1 MIAGDRPALPYT
13 EAMSIELRHLRYF
26 LAVADTL
33 HFGQAAERLGMSQ
46 PPLSQQIRQ
55 LEQLLGAQLFV
66 RSHRRVQLTDAGVL
80 LQAKARG
87 IVQQLDAAVDEVQ
100 RVQRGEQGELHIGLT
115 RATPL
120 VPQIPRAIFAY
131 RERYPQVRLQLRE
144 KNTLQQIDALLEGRL
159 DVGIIRKRALPP
171 ELVAHSL
178 FTDPLALVLHRG
190 HPMLRGRD
198 PATLRLSLAEF
209 AHEPFVGFHRS
220 VGAGIHDQ
228 MIALCAAAGFT
239 PRIVQ
244 EAGEASTLISLAA
257 AGLGAAIL
265 PSSCDHIQIEGAC
278 FVALADKD
286 AHSEVQL
293 AWRREAVTPL
303 IRNFTALL
311 QEEFAHGTD
320 G

>member
-1 MIAGDRPALPYT
+1 
-13 EAMSIELRHLRYF
+13 MSLELRHFRYF

-66 RSHRRVQLTDAGVL
+66 RSHRRVQLTEAGER
-80 LQAKARG
+80 LQQRTRS
-87 IVQQLDAAVDEVQ
+87 ILQQIDAAVDEVQ
-100 RVQRGEQGELHIGLT
+100 RVQRGEVGELHIGLT

-120 VPQIPRAIFAY
+120 VPQIPQAIFGY
-131 RERYPQVRLQLRE
+131 RERYPHVRLQLRE
-144 KNTLQQIDALLEGRL
+144 MNTLQQIDALLEKRL
-159 DVGIIRKRALPP
+159 DVGIIRRRTLPQ
-171 ELVAHSL
+171 ELVARTL
-178 FTDPLALVLHRG
+178 FTDPLALVLHRA
-190 HPMLRGRD
+190 HPALRGRD
-198 PATLRLSLAEF
+198 PATAVLALAQF

-265 PSSCDHIQIEGAC
+265 PASCDHIQVEGAC
-278 FVALADKD
+278 FVALADRG

-293 AWRREAVTPL
+293 AWRAEGVTPL
-303 IRNFTALL
+303 VRNFTALL
-311 QEEFAHGTD
+311 IAGFGQSPG
-320 G
+320 

>member
-1 MIAGDRPALPYT
+1 
-13 EAMSIELRHLRYF
+13 MSIELRHLRYF

-55 LEQLLGAQLFV
+55 LEQLIGAQLFV
-66 RSHRRVQLTDAGVL
+66 RSHRRVQLTEAGTL
-80 LQAKARG
+80 LQQQARALLLQ
-87 IVQQLDAAVDEVQ
+87 VDATVEQVQ
-100 RVQRGEQGELHIGLT
+100 RVQRGERGELHIGLT

-120 VPQIPRAIFAY
+120 SAQIPRAIFDY
-131 RERYPQVRLQLRE
+131 RQRYPQVRLQLRE
-144 KNTLQQIDALLEGRL
+144 MNTLQQIDALLEGEL
-159 DVGIIRKRALPP
+159 DVGIIRRRTLPP
-171 ELVAHSL
+171 ELVARSL
-178 FTDPLALVLHRG
+178 FTDPLAVVLHRQ
-190 HPMLRGRD
+190 HPALRGRD
-198 PATLRLSLAEF
+198 PANTVLALEQL
-209 AHEPFVGFHRS
+209 AHEPFVAFHRS
-220 VGAGIHDQ
+220 AGAGIHDH

-265 PSSCDHIQIEGAC
+265 PASCDHIHVEGAC
-278 FVALADKD
+278 FVALADSG

-293 AWRREAVTPL
+293 VWRRESVTPL

-311 QEEFAHGTD
+311 LGRLPA
-320 G
+320 

>member
-1 MIAGDRPALPYT
+1 
-13 EAMSIELRHLRYF
+13 MSIELRHLRYF

-55 LEQLLGAQLFV
+55 LEELIGAQLFV
-66 RSHRRVQLTDAGVL
+66 RSHRRVQLTEAGAL
-80 LQAKARG
+80 LQERARTLLNQ
-87 IVQQLDAAVDEVQ
+87 VQTAVDEVQ
-100 RVQRGEQGELHIGLT
+100 RVQRGEVGELHIGLT

-120 VPQIPRAIFAY
+120 SVQIPRTIFSY
-131 RERYPQVRLQLRE
+131 RERYPQVRLHLRE
-144 KNTLQQIDALLEGRL
+144 MNTLQQIDALLEQRL
-159 DVGIIRKRALPP
+159 DVGIIRKRVLPP
-171 ELVAHSL
+171 ELVARSL
-178 FTDPLALVLHRG
+178 FTDPLALVLHRS
-190 HPMLRGRD
+190 HSALRGRD
-198 PATLRLSLAEF
+198 PASITLPLKQF

-265 PSSCDHIQIEGAC
+265 PASCDHIHIDDAC
-278 FVALADKD
+278 FVALSDRG
-286 AHSEVQL
+286 AHSEVQV
-293 AWRREAVTPL
+293 AWRREGITPL
-303 IRNFTALL
+303 VRHFTALL
-311 QEEFAHGTD
+311 HAEFAAAR
-320 G
+320 

>member
-1 MIAGDRPALPYT
+1 
-13 EAMSIELRHLRYF
+13 MSIELRHLRYF

-55 LEQLLGAQLFV
+55 LEQLIGAQLFV
-66 RSHRRVQLTDAGVL
+66 RSHRRVQLTEAGTL
-80 LQAKARG
+80 LQQQARALLLQ
-87 IVQQLDAAVDEVQ
+87 VDATVEQVQ
-100 RVQRGEQGELHIGLT
+100 RVQRGERGELHIGLT

-120 VPQIPRAIFAY
+120 SAQIPRAIFDY
-131 RERYPQVRLQLRE
+131 RQRYPQVRLQLRE
-144 KNTLQQIDALLEGRL
+144 MNTLQQIDALLEGEL
-159 DVGIIRKRALPP
+159 DVGIIRRRTLPP
-171 ELVAHSL
+171 ELVARSL
-178 FTDPLALVLHRG
+178 FTDPLAVVLHRQ
-190 HPMLRGRD
+190 HPALRGRD
-198 PATLRLSLAEF
+198 PASTVLALEQL
-209 AHEPFVGFHRS
+209 AHEPFVAFHRS
-220 VGAGIHDQ
+220 AGAGIHDH

-265 PSSCDHIQIEGAC
+265 PASCDHIHVEGAC
-278 FVALADKD
+278 FVALADSG

-293 AWRREAVTPL
+293 VWRRESVTPL

-311 QEEFAHGTD
+311 LGRLPA
-320 G
+320 

>member
-1 MIAGDRPALPYT
+1 
-13 EAMSIELRHLRYF
+13 MSIELRHLRYF

-55 LEQLLGAQLFV
+55 LEQLIGAQLFV
-66 RSHRRVQLTDAGVL
+66 RSHRRVQLTEAGTL
-80 LQAKARG
+80 LQQQARALLLQ
-87 IVQQLDAAVDEVQ
+87 VDATLEQVQ
-100 RVQRGEQGELHIGLT
+100 RVQRGERGELHIGLT

-120 VPQIPRAIFAY
+120 SAQIPRAIFDY
-131 RERYPQVRLQLRE
+131 RQRYPQVRLQLRE
-144 KNTLQQIDALLEGRL
+144 MNTLQQIDALLEGEL
-159 DVGIIRKRALPP
+159 DVGIIRRRTLPP
-171 ELVAHSL
+171 ELVARSL
-178 FTDPLALVLHRG
+178 FTDPLAVVLHRQ
-190 HPMLRGRD
+190 HPALRGRD
-198 PATLRLSLAEF
+198 PANTVLALEQL
-209 AHEPFVGFHRS
+209 AHEPFVAFHRS
-220 VGAGIHDQ
+220 AGAGIHDH

-265 PSSCDHIQIEGAC
+265 PASCDHIHVEGAC
-278 FVALADKD
+278 FVALADSG

-293 AWRREAVTPL
+293 VWRRESVTPL

-311 QEEFAHGTD
+311 LGRLPA
-320 G
+320 

>member
-1 MIAGDRPALPYT
+1 
-13 EAMSIELRHLRYF
+13 MSIELRHLRYF

-55 LEQLLGAQLFV
+55 LEDLIGARLFV
-66 RSHRRVQLTDAGVL
+66 RSHRRVQLTLAGER
-80 LQAKARG
+80 LQERARA
-87 IVQQLDAAVDEVQ
+87 IVQAVDEAVEEAQ
-100 RVQRGEQGELHIGLT
+100 RAQRGEVGELRIGLT

-120 VPQIPRAIFAY
+120 SPQIPRAIFRY
-131 RERYPQVRLQLRE
+131 RQRYAQVRLHLRE
-144 KNTLQQIDALLEGRL
+144 MNTLQQIDALLEGRL

-171 ELVAHSL
+171 ELEAHTL
-178 FTDPLALVLHRG
+178 FVDPLALIVHEG
-190 HPMLRGRD
+190 HPALAALAHGDDALALR
-198 PATLRLSLAEF
+198 TF
-209 AHEPFVGFHRS
+209 AQEPFVAFHRS
-220 VGAGIHDQ
+220 AGAGIHDH

-265 PSSCDHIQIEGAC
+265 PTTCNHIQVDGAR
-278 FVALADKD
+278 FVRLADKG

-293 AWRREAVTPL
+293 AWRSEGVTPL
-303 IRNFTALL
+303 LRNFIALL
-311 QEEFAHGTD
+311 RGEFAQG
-320 G
+320 

>member
-1 MIAGDRPALPYT
+1 
-13 EAMSIELRHLRYF
+13 MSIELRHLRYF

-55 LEQLLGAQLFV
+55 LEDLIGARLFV
-66 RSHRRVQLTDAGVL
+66 RSHRRVQLTPAGEL
-80 LQAKARG
+80 LQERARA
-87 IVQQLDAAVDEVQ
+87 IVQQVEAAVDEVQ
-100 RVQRGEQGELHIGLT
+100 RAQRGEQGELHIGLT

-120 VPQIPRAIFAY
+120 SPQIPRSILHY
-131 RERYPQVRLQLRE
+131 RQQYPQVRLQLSE
-144 KNTLQQIDALLEGRL
+144 MNTLQQIDALLDGSL

-178 FTDPLALVLHRG
+178 FVDPLALIVHAD
-190 HPMLRGRD
+190 HPALR
-198 PATLRLSLAEF
+198 RLSKQGTLSLRDF
-209 AHEPFVGFHRS
+209 AQEPFVAFRRS
-220 VGAGIHDQ
+220 AGAGIHDH

-265 PSSCDHIQIEGAC
+265 PSSCDHIRVEGSR
-278 FVALADKD
+278 FVALADAG

-293 AWRREAVTPL
+293 AWHRERVTPL
-303 IRNFTALL
+303 IRNFATLL
-311 QEEFAHGTD
+311 REAFAGRAD
-320 G
+320 C

>member
-1 MIAGDRPALPYT
+1 
-13 EAMSIELRHLRYF
+13 MSIELRHLRYF

-55 LEQLLGAQLFV
+55 LEQLLGAALFV
-66 RSHRRVQLTDAGVL
+66 RSHRRVQLTDAGAL
-80 LQAKARG
+80 LQQKARA
-87 IVQQLDAAVDEVQ
+87 ILHQVDAAVDEVQ

-120 VPQIPRAIFAY
+120 VPQIPRAIFGY
-131 RERYPQVRLQLRE
+131 RGRFPQVRLQLRE
-144 KNTLQQIDALLEGRL
+144 MNTLQQIDALLENRL
-159 DVGIIRKRALPP
+159 DVGIIRKRVLPP

-178 FTDPLALVLHRG
+178 FTDPLALVLHRT
-190 HPMLRGRD
+190 HPALRGRD
-198 PATLRLSLAEF
+198 PARTVLPLRQF
-209 AHEPFVGFHRS
+209 AQEPFVGFDRS
-220 VGAGIHDQ
+220 VGAGIHDH

-265 PSSCDHIQIEGAC
+265 PASCDHIQVDGAC
-278 FVALADKD
+278 FVPLQDEG
-286 AHSEVQL
+286 AHSEVEL
-293 AWRREAVTPL
+293 VWRREGVTPL

-311 QEEFAHGTD
+311 QAEFAR
-320 G
+320 

>member
-1 MIAGDRPALPYT
+1 
-13 EAMSIELRHLRYF
+13 MSIELRHLRYF

-55 LEQLLGAQLFV
+55 LEQLLGAPLFV
-66 RSHRRVQLTDAGVL
+66 RSHRRVHLTEAGAL
-80 LQAKARG
+80 LQVKARA
-87 IVQQLDAAVDEVQ
+87 ILQQVDVAVDEVQ

-120 VPQIPRAIFAY
+120 VPQIPRAIFGY
-131 RERYPQVRLQLRE
+131 RERFPQVRLQLRE
-144 KNTLQQIDALLEGRL
+144 MNTLQQIDALLENRL
-159 DVGIIRKRALPP
+159 DVGIIRKRVLPA
-171 ELVAHSL
+171 ELVARSL
-178 FTDPLALVLHRG
+178 FTDPLALVLHRD
-190 HPMLRGRD
+190 HPALRGRD
-198 PATLRLSLAEF
+198 PATTVLPLKHF

-278 FVALADKD
+278 FVALGDRG

-293 AWRREAVTPL
+293 VWRREGITPL

-311 QEEFAHGTD
+311 QAEFGKS

>member
-1 MIAGDRPALPYT
+1 
-13 EAMSIELRHLRYF
+13 MSIELRHLRYF

-55 LEQLLGAQLFV
+55 LEELIGARLFV
-66 RSHRRVQLTDAGVL
+66 RSHRRVQLTAAGEL
-80 LQAKARG
+80 LQERARA
-87 IVQQLDAAVDEVQ
+87 IVQQVETAVDEVQ
-100 RVQRGEQGELHIGLT
+100 RAQRGEQGELHIGLT

-120 VPQIPRAIFAY
+120 SPQIPRSILQY
-131 RERYPQVRLQLRE
+131 RQQYPQVRLQLSE
-144 KNTLQQIDALLEGRL
+144 MNTLQQIDALLDVSL

-178 FTDPLALVLHRG
+178 FVDPLALIVHAD
-190 HPMLRGRD
+190 HPALR
-198 PATLRLSLAEF
+198 RLSKQGTLALRDF
-209 AHEPFVGFHRS
+209 AQEPFVAFRRS
-220 VGAGIHDQ
+220 AGAGIHDH

-265 PSSCDHIQIEGAC
+265 PSSCDHIRVEGAR
-278 FVALADKD
+278 FVPLADAG

-293 AWRREAVTPL
+293 AWRREGVTPL
-303 IRNFTALL
+303 IRNFAGLL
-311 QEEFAHGTD
+311 RGAFAG

>member
-1 MIAGDRPALPYT
+1 
-13 EAMSIELRHLRYF
+13 MSIELRHLRYF

-55 LEQLLGAQLFV
+55 LEQLIGAQLFV
-66 RSHRRVQLTDAGVL
+66 RSHRRVQLTEAGTL
-80 LQAKARG
+80 LQQQARALLLQ
-87 IVQQLDAAVDEVQ
+87 VDATVEQVQ
-100 RVQRGEQGELHIGLT
+100 RVQRGERGELHIGLT

-120 VPQIPRAIFAY
+120 SAQIPRAIFDY
-131 RERYPQVRLQLRE
+131 RQRYPQVRLQLRE
-144 KNTLQQIDALLEGRL
+144 MNTLQQIDALLEGEL
-159 DVGIIRKRALPP
+159 DVGIIRRRTLPP

-178 FTDPLALVLHRG
+178 FTDPLAVVLHRQ
-190 HPMLRGRD
+190 HPALRGRD
-198 PATLRLSLAEF
+198 PANTVLALEQL
-209 AHEPFVGFHRS
+209 AHEPFVAFHRS
-220 VGAGIHDQ
+220 AGAGIHDH

-265 PSSCDHIQIEGAC
+265 PASCDHIHVEGAC
-278 FVALADKD
+278 FVALADSG

-293 AWRREAVTPL
+293 VWRRESVTPL

-311 QEEFAHGTD
+311 LGRLPA
-320 G
+320 

>member
-1 MIAGDRPALPYT
+1 
-13 EAMSIELRHLRYF
+13 MSIELRHLRYF

-55 LEQLLGAQLFV
+55 LEHLLGAQLLV
-66 RSHRRVQLTDAGVL
+66 RSHRRVQLTEAGAL
-80 LQAKARG
+80 LQAKARA
-87 IVQQLDAAVDEVQ
+87 ILQ
-100 RVQRGEQGELHIGLT
+100 QRGEQGELHIGLT

-120 VPQIPRAIFAY
+120 VPQIPRAIFGY
-131 RERYPQVRLQLRE
+131 RERFPQVRLQLRE
-144 KNTLQQIDALLEGRL
+144 MNTLQQIDSLLENRL
-159 DVGIIRKRALPP
+159 DVGIIRKRVLPP

-178 FTDPLALVLHRG
+178 FTDPLALVLHRD
-190 HPMLRGRD
+190 HPALRGRD
-198 PATLRLSLAEF
+198 PASTVLPLQQF

-278 FVALADKD
+278 FVALRDQG

-293 AWRREAVTPL
+293 VWRREGVTPL

-311 QEEFAHGTD
+311 QAEFER
-320 G
+320 

>member
-1 MIAGDRPALPYT
+1 
-13 EAMSIELRHLRYF
+13 MSIELRHLRYF

-55 LEQLLGAQLFV
+55 LEQLIGAQLFV
-66 RSHRRVQLTDAGVL
+66 RSHRRVQLTEAGTL
-80 LQAKARG
+80 LQQQARALLLQ
-87 IVQQLDAAVDEVQ
+87 VDATVEQVQ
-100 RVQRGEQGELHIGLT
+100 RVQRGERGELHIGLT

-120 VPQIPRAIFAY
+120 SAQIPRAIFDY
-131 RERYPQVRLQLRE
+131 RQRYPQVRLQLRE
-144 KNTLQQIDALLEGRL
+144 MNTLQQIDALLEGEL
-159 DVGIIRKRALPP
+159 DVGIIRRRTLPP
-171 ELVAHSL
+171 ELVARSL
-178 FTDPLALVLHRG
+178 FTDPLAVVLHRQ
-190 HPMLRGRD
+190 HPALRGRD
-198 PATLRLSLAEF
+198 PASTVLALEQL
-209 AHEPFVGFHRS
+209 AHEPFVAFHRS
-220 VGAGIHDQ
+220 AGAGIHDH

-265 PSSCDHIQIEGAC
+265 PASCDHIHVEGAC
-278 FVALADKD
+278 FVALADSG

-293 AWRREAVTPL
+293 VWRRESVTPL

-311 QEEFAHGTD
+311 RGRLPA
-320 G
+320 